1 MREQGGGTSVAL
13 VGCQGVK
20 SYAKL
25 GVPPGPSPLNAIA
38 QYAGGSFA
46 RAPHYLLSYA
56 RRYGPIWSFRFF
68 ERRIFVIDDAEG
80 VRTVLVDKQRLFGK
94 SRMLRLKP
102 VMGDGLLTSEGPL
115 HVRQRRL
122 IQPAFQHSRIA
133 GYADVIVAET
143 LRMIDKW
150 DEGVSVDLRAQ
161 MLRLTVTITGAALF
175 GADITNETENVRAAT
190 EELVTVFPREL
201 SLWTGLV
208 NRLPPFRPRPL
219 DAIRKR
225 LDVSLARII
234 RDRQA
239 KDAGDD
245 LLAML
250 LSAQDEDGCSMSSKQ
265 LHDEAITLLLGGH
278 ETTANALIWA
288 LVLIGFYAPV
298 RERLQAE
305 IDAVVGD
312 ATPRY
317 EHVRDLRYTAAVFE
331 ETLRLYPPVWAFGRR
346 ATQDLELLGYRI
358 PMGSTVVMSPYVT
371 HRNPRYFADPL
382 AFKPERW
389 LEGERPPK
397 LAYFPFGGGA
407 RGCIGEPF
415 ARLEAVLTL
424 ATIFSRVRLIPNAT
438 TLPDV
443 APKLTLRPAHPV
455 MMTPSQRGSTRTGIS
470 VKA

>member
-1 MREQGGGTSVAL
+1 
-13 VGCQGVK
+13 VK
-20 SYAKL
+20 THTNT
-25 GVPPGPSPLNAIA
+25 GIPPGPFPLNAIV

-46 RAPHYLLSYA
+46 RAPYYLLSYA

-68 ERRIFVIDDAEG
+68 ERRIFVIDDADA
-80 VRTVLVDKQRLFGK
+80 VRAVLIDKQHLFGK
-94 SRMLRLKP
+94 NRMLRLKP

-122 IQPAFQHSRIA
+122 IQPAFQHSRVA
-133 GYADVIVAET
+133 GYADVIVAEV

-150 DEGVSVDLRAQ
+150 DEGVSVDLRAE

-175 GADITNETENVRAAT
+175 GTDITSETQNVRAAS

-208 NRLPPFRPRPL
+208 NRLLPFRPRPL
-219 DAIRKR
+219 DAIRTR
-225 LDVSLARII
+225 VDVSLARII
-234 RDRQA
+234 SDRQA
-239 KDAGDD
+239 KDGGDD

-250 LSAQDEDGCSMSSKQ
+250 LSAQDEDGRKMSSKQ
-265 LHDEAITLLLGGH
+265 VHDEAITLLLGGH

-305 IDAVVGD
+305 IDSVVGD

-317 EHVRDLRYTAAVFE
+317 EHVRDLPYTAAVFE

-346 ATQDLELLGYRI
+346 ATEDLELLGYRI
-358 PMGSTVVMSPYVT
+358 PQGSTVVMSPYVT

-389 LEGERPPK
+389 LEGEKPPK
-397 LAYFPFGGGA
+397 LAYFPFGGGG
-407 RGCIGEPF
+407 RGCVGEPF

-424 ATIFSRVRLIPNAT
+424 ATIFSRLRLIPKAT

-443 APKLTLRPAHPV
+443 APKFTLRPAHPV
-455 MMTPSQRGSTRTGIS
+455 MMTPLPRGSTRS
-470 VKA
+470 ELPVKA

>member
-1 MREQGGGTSVAL
+1 
-13 VGCQGVK
+13 VK
-20 SYAKL
+20 SHTRA
-25 GVPPGPSPLNAIA
+25 GVPPGPFPLNAIA

-46 RAPHYLLSYA
+46 RAPHYLLEYA

-68 ERRIFVIDDAEG
+68 ERRIFVIDDADA
-80 VRTVLVDKQRLFGK
+80 VRTVLIDKQHSFGK

-102 VMGDGLLTSEGPL
+102 VMGEGLLTSEGPL

-122 IQPAFQHSRIA
+122 IQPAFQHSRVA
-133 GYADVIVAET
+133 GYGDVIVAEV

-150 DEGVSVDLRAQ
+150 GEGVPVDLRAE

-175 GADITNETENVRAAT
+175 GTDITAETQNVRAAT

-201 SLWTGLV
+201 SLWTGLL
-208 NRLPPFRPRPL
+208 NRLLPFRPRPL

-225 LDVSLARII
+225 VDVSLARIVS
-234 RDRQA
+234 DRRA
-239 KDAGDD
+239 KDGGDD

-250 LSAQDEDGCSMSSKQ
+250 LSAQDDEGGMSAKQ
-265 LHDEAITLLLGGH
+265 VHDEAITLLLSGH
-278 ETTANALIWA
+278 ETTANAIIWA
-288 LVLIGFYAPV
+288 LVMIGFYAPV

-312 ATPRY
+312 ATPCY
-317 EHVRDLRYTAAVFE
+317 EHVRDLPYTAAVFE

-346 ATQDLELLGYRI
+346 AAEDLELLGYRI
-358 PMGSTVVMSPYVT
+358 PRGSTVVMSPYVT

-389 LEGERPPK
+389 LEADRPPK

-424 ATIFSRVRLIPNAT
+424 ATIFSRLRLVPKAT

-455 MMTPSQRGSTRTGIS
+455 MMTPSRRGSTRSGIP